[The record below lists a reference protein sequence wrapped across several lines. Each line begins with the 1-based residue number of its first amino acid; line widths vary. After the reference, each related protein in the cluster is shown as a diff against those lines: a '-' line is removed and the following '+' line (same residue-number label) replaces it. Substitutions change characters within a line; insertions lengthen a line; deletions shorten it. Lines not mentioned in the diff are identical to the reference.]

1 MDTLIETHHP
11 LLALEA
17 IGCERGYRR
26 LFAALSFSLFPGQVL
41 RIVGP
46 NGAGKSTLL
55 NVLAGI
61 SSDYQGEIFYK
72 GLAIKDAQFEYRQN
86 LCYLGHAKAVKT
98 QLSPMENLQWFCSM
112 YPTRKDLSMEAVLE
126 QMGLIAFKDQVCS
139 QLSAGQ
145 KQRVALARLL
155 ISSAELWILDEPFTA
170 IDQDGVKQFE
180 QIISDFAQAGGAVL
194 ITTHHALEVEG
205 EYSALDLGDY

>member
-1 MDTLIETHHP
+1 MSTLTHSISSV
-11 LLALEA
+11 LAIQDLS
-17 IGCERGYRR
+17 CERGFRR
-26 LFAALSFSLFPGQVL
+26 LFTSLSFEIQAGQVL
-41 RIVGP
+41 RIAGP

-61 SSDYQGEIFYK
+61 SSDYEGRVFYK
-72 GLAIKDAQFEYRQN
+72 DVAVKESQFEYRQH

-98 QLSPMENLQWFCSM
+98 QLTPMENLQWFCSM
-112 YPTRKDLSMEAVLE
+112 YPTRKGLTIEDVL
-126 QMGLIAFKDQVCS
+126 QQVGLLAFKDQICS

-170 IDQDGVKQFE
+170 IDQDGVRQFE

-194 ITTHHALEVEG
+194 ITTHHVLQVEG
-205 EYSALDLGDY
+205 EFRTLDLGEY